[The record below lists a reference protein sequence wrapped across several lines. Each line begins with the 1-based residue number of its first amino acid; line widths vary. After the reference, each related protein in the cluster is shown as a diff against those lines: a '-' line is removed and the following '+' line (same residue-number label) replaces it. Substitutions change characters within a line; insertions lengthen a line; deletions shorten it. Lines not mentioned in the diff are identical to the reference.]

1 MKIDHVLIHYLLK
14 NKELVLQGIGRFTLN
29 ASLADTADP
38 DKPIIIPEDAIQ
50 FNYEPKSAED
60 SGLIDFIVGFTGKI
74 RPLAA
79 SDLDSYL
86 MLGKQFLNIGNPFII
101 PDIGTLQKNNA
112 GELIFKGGQHLAPKI
127 PQRTRIE
134 DEGKEVMDEDMFNDF
149 LKPTGTRWG
158 RIFLIAAIL
167 VVLGLVVWAIWYYAN
182 NEQKSTKTITST
194 EQVIPALDSTAYNDS
209 ISKARVKDSIENLK
223 TALPSSSTFKV
234 LVSATTD
241 SAKARNRLN
250 KLLLYKRNVVLYTND
265 SLTFKIAEPFNLPL
279 GDTTKIKDSLMRF
292 YGKNKVKIEL

>member
-60 SGLIDFIVGFTGKI
+60 PGLIDFIVGFTGKI

-182 NEQKSTKTITST
+182 NEKKSTKTITST

>member
-223 TALPSSSTFKV
+223 TALPSPSTFKV
-234 LVSATTD
+234 LVSTNTD